1 MCPCTR
7 RRTYEIKLPDNL
19 RKYTMPM
26 LQEKGE
32 KKVTQSALEKNS
44 FCMVNL
50 MISLALACEQNTPA
64 IYFSTATTRFS
75 LSHQNSKKKKI
86 KADKRK
92 RAVFLENRPSCRL
105 QSILIYC
112 DIIQT
117 IWQTPFNLL
126 SICHSDPI

>member
-1 MCPCTR
+1 
-7 RRTYEIKLPDNL
+7 
-19 RKYTMPM
+19 MPM

-75 LSHQNSKKKKI
+75 LSHQNSKKK
-86 KADKRK
+86 
-92 RAVFLENRPSCRL
+92 N
-105 QSILIYC
+105 QSSQEKKSSISWK
-112 DIIQT
+112 QT
-117 IWQTPFNLL
+117 LL
-126 SICHSDPI
+126 